1 MSFSSA
7 ALRRQTGDRDL
18 FRILIGELVERE
30 AATRGDVNRACQRLG
45 IAAEEPRHFF
55 RRFEIAVGMALAAK
69 AGVIDGAIVPDAGH
83 HILQDAPRRDMEE
96 DIIGD
101 DGRHARPRR
110 NVCQFIEPQ
119 RIVRAAAKCQRQIGA
134 VPKSLGE
141 PAQAQCANIVRLIGH
156 EDRDQPLAI
165 SDDIGPIETA
175 LRLAAAFLAK
185 RKQPAE
191 ACIGRP
197 VGRIDEDGHAA
208 GEVEAAADNQAH
220 AGCLG
225 GLMGADDAGEAV
237 AIDDGERLDAE
248 DGGLGE
254 QFLAGTRPAQKT
266 EMRGALQLGIARGAH
281 PKIPCRNQRCEPVV
295 ASCPLP
301 AR

>member
-1 MSFSSA
+1 MREDCRHLVGHAFGIA
-7 ALRRQTGDRDL
+7 RGGAFPGELLERLLRRQAGHGCL
-18 FRILIGELVERE
+18 FGILIGELVERE
-30 AATRGDVNRACQRLG
+30 AAARGDVNRACQRFG
-45 IAAEEPRHFF
+45 IAAKEPGHFF
-55 RRFEIAVGMALAAK
+55 GRLEIAVGMALAAK

-83 HILQDAPRRDMEE
+83 HILQDAPRRDMEQ

-101 DGRHARPRR
+101 DGRHARARR
-110 NVCQFIEPQ
+110 QVRQFMEPQ
-119 RIVRAAAKCQRQIGA
+119 RVVRAAAKCQRQIGA

-141 PAQAQCANIVRLIGH
+141 PAQAQRANIVRLIGH

-175 LRLAAAFLAK
+175 LRLATALFAK

-191 ACIGRP
+191 PCIGRP
-197 VGRIDEDGHAA
+197 VGRIDEDGHAI
-208 GEVEAAADNQAH
+208 GKIEAAADNQAH

-248 DGGLGE
+248 DGGLRE
-254 QFLAGTRPAQKT
+254 QAPR
-266 EMRGALQLGIARGAH
+266 R
-281 PKIPCRNQRCEPVV
+281 
-295 ASCPLP
+295 SLP
-301 AR
+301 RAKN